1 MSEAS
6 STPEPSQSPGTD
18 PGGPPTPAPDQAPSS
33 VPGLPPAPA
42 PSTPGAA
49 PWAPLSPLAPPK
61 PWAAP
66 EPWDPSAAS
75 DAGLPPAA
83 TAEASAAGGSLP
95 GGQPRSGYVPAGWPP
110 TQPGPTQP
118 GWPAGGNPAHAGWP
132 PAGYPPPFAYPG
144 QPPTRSGGDAKVIAL
159 VIGLV
164 VVLVLGLCCCAGLGG
179 LVTAA
184 AEDRTTAGDPWYDKD
199 ETEPVDPWYDE
210 DGTEPVDPPT
220 FPADPSKKP
229 VTRPTAGPAPVT
241 VVYEVT
247 GGGRADVAY
256 FDADSDLIHV
266 DSAKLPWRTTIRTNG
281 QSRVMV
287 EATRPYGENEPLTC
301 RLSVTGAGPPATD
314 TTTAVWRTTCSTG

>member
-1 MSEAS
+1 M
-6 STPEPSQSPGTD
+6 
-18 PGGPPTPAPDQAPSS
+18 
-33 VPGLPPAPA
+33 
-42 PSTPGAA
+42 
-49 PWAPLSPLAPPK
+49 
-61 PWAAP
+61 
-66 EPWDPSAAS
+66 
-75 DAGLPPAA
+75 
-83 TAEASAAGGSLP
+83 
-95 GGQPRSGYVPAGWPP
+95 
-110 TQPGPTQP
+110 
-118 GWPAGGNPAHAGWP
+118 
-132 PAGYPPPFAYPG
+132 
-144 QPPTRSGGDAKVIAL
+144 IAL